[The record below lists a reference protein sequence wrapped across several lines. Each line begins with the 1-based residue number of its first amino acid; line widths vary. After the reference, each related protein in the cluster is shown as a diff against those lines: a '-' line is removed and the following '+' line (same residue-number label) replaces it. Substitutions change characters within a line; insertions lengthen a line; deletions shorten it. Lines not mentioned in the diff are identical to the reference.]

1 VHQIF
6 VVTSVLK
13 LAMLLATLFAT
24 TNADPVLLLSWILTA
39 LSVPIVWAVRE
50 VEVAF
55 TLAALMLLVDVIGL
69 ALSMVSV
76 LWALILAYVLL
87 VVWDAKM
94 LQLIRQLMG

>member
-1 VHQIF
+1 
-6 VVTSVLK
+6 
-13 LAMLLATLFAT
+13 MLLATLFAT
-24 TNADPVLLLSWILTA
+24 TNVDPVLLLSWILTA

-69 ALSMVSV
+69 ALSMTSV
-76 LWALILAYVLL
+76 LWALMLAYALL
-87 VVWDAKM
+87 VAWDAKM